1 MVFWVLDL
9 LRLSYS
15 TAPPARFASLFEP
28 CSWLEPSARALRCR
42 GGLNGGGGLEGF
54 GIWCLTDSPTKN
66 RKRRCPA
73 LHSAVASLIAG
84 LAGFL
89 PTAPSGFALGA
100 LVFFVLRLADMQR
113 VGGAQAFHPKEDNA
127 PGLVSLRLPIPE
139 AISSLGCHA
148 GGRAARTARAGFGVI
163 L

>member
-1 MVFWVLDL
+1 M
-9 LRLSYS
+9 LRD
-15 TAPPARFASLFEP
+15 
-28 CSWLEPSARALRCR
+28 
-42 GGLNGGGGLEGF
+42 GGGGLEGF

-148 GGRAARTARAGFGVI
+148 SLRARLVSGQASELYYEKIR
-163 L
+163 

>member
-1 MVFWVLDL
+1 M
-9 LRLSYS
+9 LRD
-15 TAPPARFASLFEP
+15 
-28 CSWLEPSARALRCR
+28 
-42 GGLNGGGGLEGF
+42 GGGGLEGF

-148 GGRAARTARAGFGVI
+148 SLVSPPGFRAGFGVI

>member
-1 MVFWVLDL
+1 MGFLGINSCGVLGIGFV
-9 LRLSYS
+9 
-15 TAPPARFASLFEP
+15 AFVLFD
-28 CSWLEPSARALRCR
+28 CSACPLRCR

-113 VGGAQAFHPKEDNA
+113 VGGAQAFPRERITPSVLSNCR
-127 PGLVSLRLPIPE
+127 SPIPPG
-139 AISSLGCHA
+139 ISSRGSHL